1 MVHFR
6 IATPGSPWAVTRLF
20 VEFPTHRAHLHS
32 GYSLVYAS
40 ENVQTRNIGLFT
52 MARCEQGYL
61 CDVCGQEVESIRE
74 SDLYLRF
81 VIGEL
86 PSRHLLAAPERHL
99 RCNPVNAQFI
109 ESPDFPPVVVE
120 GDFDRRLFDAE
131 FVRQRTQLVTR
142 GWLRLQELAE
152 QAQTVPLPE
161 YPLEEFRTAG
171 NAAR

>member
-1 MVHFR
+1 
-6 IATPGSPWAVTRLF
+6 
-20 VEFPTHRAHLHS
+20 
-32 GYSLVYAS
+32 
-40 ENVQTRNIGLFT
+40 

-109 ESPDFPPVVVE
+109 DAPDFPPVVVE
-120 GDFDRRLFDAE
+120 GDFDRRLFDPD
-131 FVRQRTQLVTR
+131 FVQQRTLLVTR
-142 GWLRLQELAE
+142 GWLRLQELADR
-152 QAQTVPLPE
+152 AQTVPLPE
-161 YPLEEFRTAG
+161 YPLEEFRG
-171 NAAR
+171 RV

>member
-1 MVHFR
+1 VRKNSLGFAGLQPQGFPDYAPQHIR
-6 IATPGSPWAVTRLF
+6 NLAHDTDTAHETHTAAAVVNRRGLVNHPGPL
-20 VEFPTHRAHLHS
+20 
-32 GYSLVYAS
+32 
-40 ENVQTRNIGLFT
+40 Q

-61 CDVCGQEVESIRE
+61 CDVCKEEVESIRD

-109 ESPDFPPVVVE
+109 DSPDFEPVFVE

-131 FVRQRTQLVTR
+131 FVRTRTLLVTR

-152 QAQTVPLPE
+152 LAQSVPLPE
-161 YPLEEFRTAG
+161 YPLPEFRK
-171 NAAR
+171 

>member
-1 MVHFR
+1 
-6 IATPGSPWAVTRLF
+6 
-20 VEFPTHRAHLHS
+20 
-32 GYSLVYAS
+32 
-40 ENVQTRNIGLFT
+40 

-109 ESPDFPPVVVE
+109 DAPDFPPVVVE
-120 GDFDRRLFDAE
+120 GVIEQDPPVDREKADFLAFEERLHAAQSAEEGEAIVREITRRWPDKAAE
-131 FVRQRTQLVTR
+131 PRRALASVFTVRKRMGWVVADPVT
-142 GWLRLQELAE
+142 GEVKE
-152 QAQTVPLPE
+152 
-161 YPLEEFRTAG
+161 
-171 NAAR
+171 

>member
-1 MVHFR
+1 
-6 IATPGSPWAVTRLF
+6 
-20 VEFPTHRAHLHS
+20 
-32 GYSLVYAS
+32 
-40 ENVQTRNIGLFT
+40 

-61 CDVCGQEVESIRE
+61 CDVCGHEVESIRD

-109 ESPDFPPVVVE
+109 ESPNFTPVTVE
-120 GDFDRRLFDAE
+120 GDFDRRLFDAD
-131 FVRQRTQLVTR
+131 FTQQRSQLVTR

-161 YPLEEFRTAG
+161 YPLPEFRG
-171 NAAR
+171 R

>member
-1 MVHFR
+1 
-6 IATPGSPWAVTRLF
+6 
-20 VEFPTHRAHLHS
+20 
-32 GYSLVYAS
+32 
-40 ENVQTRNIGLFT
+40 

-109 ESPDFPPVVVE
+109 DAPDFPPVVVE
-120 GDFDRRLFDAE
+120 GDFDRRLFDPD
-131 FVRQRTQLVTR
+131 FVQQRTLLVTR
-142 GWLRLQELAE
+142 GWLRLQELADR
-152 QAQTVPLPE
+152 AQTVPLPE
-161 YPLEEFRTAG
+161 YPLEEFR
-171 NAAR
+171 ARV